1 MRPVV
6 QGETGI
12 VRPTL
17 RLDRRAFVSGGAALA
32 ASAAMPA
39 AALWDDAPTALFLC
53 DRRCAL
59 QLPASD
65 RHRDI
70 IWFNGDVTPIWSGM
84 LRPLWRSGEARVVGV
99 TQAPALF
106 CLEQLARG
114 MRHRVIARQALPG
127 TDAIRWVIAPVS
139 SRGLA

>member
-1 MRPVV
+1 MVH
-6 QGETGI
+6 
-12 VRPTL
+12 PTL
-17 RLDRRAFVSGGAALA
+17 RLDRRAFVAGSAALA
-32 ASAAMPA
+32 ASAAVPA
-39 AALWDDAPTALFLC
+39 ATLWDDAPTTLFLC
-53 DRRCAL
+53 DRRCAP

-70 IWFNGDVTPIWSGM
+70 LWFNGDVTPVWSGT
-84 LRPLWRSGEARVVGV
+84 LRPLWRTGEARVVGV
-99 TQAPALF
+99 TRPPALF

-127 TDAIRWVIAPVS
+127 TDVIRWVIAPVT